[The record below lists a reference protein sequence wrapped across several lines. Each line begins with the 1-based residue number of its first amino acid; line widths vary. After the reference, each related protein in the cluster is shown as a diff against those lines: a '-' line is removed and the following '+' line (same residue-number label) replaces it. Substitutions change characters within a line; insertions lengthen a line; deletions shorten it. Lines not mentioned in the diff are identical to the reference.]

1 MNESTILEKESI
13 KEKGEGGKV
22 PGNWR
27 VYSGPQL
34 LSSPTARIGSSAL
47 NKRNIDVIAMGK

>member
-27 VYSGPQL
+27 VYSGPRLQ
-34 LSSPTARIGSSAL
+34 SSPTAMRGSSTL
-47 NKRNIDVIAMGK
+47 KKDT